1 MTNINHSQKHM
12 GCTDGCHPRQR
23 MLAML
28 HTESSIS
35 AVVDA
40 VLALFVS
47 IQLLRK
53 VVWIQ
58 THDHGQGSFSV
69 LTVWTVLAGV
79 VRNVSSYAVC
89 STNSH

>member
-1 MTNINHSQKHM
+1 
-12 GCTDGCHPRQR
+12 
-23 MLAML
+23 MLAMSVL

-58 THDHGQGSFSV
+58 THDHGQGSFSI
-69 LTVWTVLAGV
+69 LTVWAVLAGV
-79 VRNVSSYAVC
+79 MSNVSSYAVC
-89 STNSH
+89 SISSH